1 MDGPALNSQSMI
13 YDTLVFACFVR
24 RLVLLEGRAPK
35 LSMKGPTIGSKLS
48 GTKALTV
55 SGLFLVRSHWVW
67 AQAPPKTGPGFARGR
82 GGGVLIGR
90 HGY

>member
-13 YDTLVFACFVR
+13 SDTLVFACFVR

-35 LSMKGPTIGSKLS
+35 LSMKGATIGSKLS

-67 AQAPPKTGPGFARGR
+67 AQAPPLKPAPASPGVGE
-82 GGGVLIGR
+82 GG
-90 HGY
+90 Y